1 MTMTKRYH
9 RVTSLSL
16 LLLIAALSPVSSLA
30 QREQKKPQR
39 PTAAKVQQKEAPP
52 ITPGPD
58 WQRKVFKVKYADVEQ
73 LVDVLKIFGGRL
85 VPNRQ
90 LKVIA
95 AFAPPETIAAIA
107 AAIKQ
112 LDVPPTVATNV
123 ETTAYLLVASERELP
138 LQAIPTELRPVI
150 DQLKKIFA
158 YRGFSLLDTL
168 VVRSRDGARG
178 NASGVIPSPLAG
190 FNTYYSLS
198 LHPRITSDEKG
209 RVIRID
215 NLQLDV
221 RLPTVSDS
229 TQREEKG
236 AQSSAVKYQN
246 AGIFTSIDVR
256 EGQKVVVGKPTLI
269 STSDG
274 TKGALIIVITA
285 RVVQ

>member
-1 MTMTKRYH
+1 MTKRYH

-16 LLLIAALSPVSSLA
+16 LLLIAALSPVSSPA

-39 PTAAKVQQKEAPP
+39 PAAAAKVQQKEAPP

-58 WQRKVFKVKYADVEQ
+58 WQRKVFKVKYADVGQ
-73 LVDVLKIFGGRL
+73 LVNVLKIFGGRL

-168 VVRSRDGARG
+168 VVRTRDGTRG

-215 NLQLDV
+215 DLQLNV
-221 RLPTVSDS
+221 RLPTISDS

-236 AQSSAVKYQN
+236 AQGSAVEYQN